1 MNLYSFKNSTSLS
14 KRLVLFFLFF
24 FVFTYFGY
32 LNAQNCKN
40 NLSIEVID
48 LHDGTPL
55 NNAIVVINELQIQR
69 TTNLQGKLIFKDLCK
84 GDYTLNITHE
94 ECEKLQISIDL
105 KKDTYKKIRLEHHL
119 NELEEIMIISDNRN
133 NSKSLF
139 ENKISKEVLE
149 DYNSRNLG
157 EVLKTIT
164 GVSTLN
170 SGNYLSKPVINGLH
184 SSRIILINNDVRLED
199 QEWGIEHAPSIDI
212 NSIDKIS
219 VIKGASALK
228 YGGDAVGGV
237 IIAETSREKLLDSIY
252 GNITS
257 NIQSNGRGGA
267 LSTNFTK
274 TNSNGWFY
282 KLQGTLKRMGDF
294 ETPNYVMTNT
304 GFAEHNFSF
313 KAGLNR
319 IDRGID
325 IYYSL
330 FSNKLG
336 ILRSSHAHT
345 AIDIINAIENEIPN
359 VIEDFSYDINI
370 PRQKISHNLLR
381 LKAFKN
387 FDFGK
392 LVMKYDFQVNDR
404 KEFDIRRGDR
414 TKPALDLNLQTH
426 SLAFDLESKFQNN
439 SNLKAGISGRYQ
451 KNFPDPST
459 GVKRII
465 PDYKKYDFSVYSI
478 YDISFDSKWLI
489 EGGIRYDF
497 SHINAYKYYRTSL
510 WEARN
515 YDELFPEIVVEDL
528 GLNTLTNPKFNFN
541 NFSSNLG
548 ARFTINKG
556 ENIYFNY
563 SISSRKPN
571 PSELFSEGLHHSSAR
586 IEIGDLSFNSEVGHN
601 ISLTYNFA
609 NEKSNLTVNSFA
621 NYVNDFIY
629 IIPVD
634 LMPTIAGVFP
644 YWEYKQEDAKLFGFD
659 VKYERQYFN
668 NFFVGH
674 QFSLIKGYE
683 RENGK
688 PLVNM
693 PTANLKNQISYNF
706 PELNNLNISLESEYV
721 FRQNEYPNNNFEV
734 YVPTQENYQLLD
746 TSTPPSS
753 YHLLNF
759 ASSVGFKSENG
770 GSYKIS
776 LRVEN
781 LFNNL
786 YKDYLNRLRYFT
798 HEMGRNI
805 MLSLSYNY

>member
-1 MNLYSFKNSTSLS
+1 MNLYSFTNSAYLS
-14 KRLVLFFLFF
+14 KKLALFFSFF
-24 FVFTYFGY
+24 FVFTYFGF
-32 LNAQNCKN
+32 LNAQNCEN
-40 NLSIEVID
+40 NLSIQVVD

-55 NNAIVVINELQIQR
+55 VNANVSINQLQIQDS
-69 TTNLQGKLIFKDLCK
+69 TDFEGKLIFKNLCK
-84 GDYTLNITHE
+84 GNYTLKIVHE
-94 ECEKLQISIDL
+94 ECQDLTISIDL
-105 KKDTYKKIRLEHHL
+105 NKDIFKKIRLEHHL

-228 YGGDAVGGV
+228 YAGDAVGGV

-257 NIQSNGRGGA
+257 NVQSNGRGGA

-319 IDRGID
+319 IDHGID

-370 PRQKISHNLLR
+370 PRQKISHNLLK

-392 LVMKYDFQVNDR
+392 LVMRYDFQVNDR

-465 PDYKKYDFSVYSI
+465 PDYKKYDFSIYSI
-478 YDISFDSKWLI
+478 YDISFDSNWLI

-541 NFSSNLG
+541 NF
-548 ARFTINKG
+548 FMEKG
-556 ENIYFNY
+556 
-563 SISSRKPN
+563 ISKATK
-571 PSELFSEGLHHSSAR
+571 FKHK
-586 IEIGDLSFNSEVGHN
+586 I
-601 ISLTYNFA
+601 
-609 NEKSNLTVNSFA
+609 K
-621 NYVNDFIY
+621 
-629 IIPVD
+629 II
-634 LMPTIAGVFP
+634 
-644 YWEYKQEDAKLFGFD
+644 
-659 VKYERQYFN
+659 R
-668 NFFVGH
+668 
-674 QFSLIKGYE
+674 
-683 RENGK
+683 
-688 PLVNM
+688 
-693 PTANLKNQISYNF
+693 KNQ
-706 PELNNLNISLESEYV
+706 
-721 FRQNEYPNNNFEV
+721 
-734 YVPTQENYQLLD
+734 
-746 TSTPPSS
+746 
-753 YHLLNF
+753 
-759 ASSVGFKSENG
+759 
-770 GSYKIS
+770 
-776 LRVEN
+776 
-781 LFNNL
+781 
-786 YKDYLNRLRYFT
+786 
-798 HEMGRNI
+798 
-805 MLSLSYNY
+805 

>member
-84 GDYTLNITHE
+84 GNYTLNITHE

-119 NELEEIMIISDNRN
+119 NELEEIMIIFDNRN

-252 GNITS
+252 GNVTS

-282 KLQGTLKRMGDF
+282 KFQGTLKRMGDF

-683 RENGK
+683 RENSK

-693 PTANLKNQISYNF
+693 PPANLKNQISYNF

-759 ASSVGFKSENG
+759 ASSIGFNSKNG
-770 GSYKIS
+770 GSYKIN

-781 LFNNL
+781 LLNNL

>member
-1 MNLYSFKNSTSLS
+1 MFRNNIFCFLLFILSLNTTSI
-14 KRLVLFFLFF
+14 
-24 FVFTYFGY
+24 YG
-32 LNAQNCKN
+32 QNCN
-40 NLSIEVID
+40 YDLSIEVID

-55 NNAIVVINELQIQR
+55 INAIVVINELQIQR
-69 TTNLQGKLIFKDLCK
+69 TTNLEGKLIFKDLCK

-94 ECEKLQISIDL
+94 ECENLQISIDL
-105 KKDTYKKIRLEHHL
+105 KKDTFKKIRLEHHL
-119 NELEEIMIISDNRN
+119 NELEEIMVIYDNRN

-237 IIAETSREKLLDSIY
+237 IISETSREKLLDSIY
-252 GNITS
+252 GNVTS
-257 NIQSNGRGGA
+257 NVQSNGRGGA

-294 ETPNYVMTNT
+294 ETPDYVMTNT

-370 PRQKISHNLLR
+370 PRQKISHNLLK

-392 LVMKYDFQVNDR
+392 LVMRYDFQVNDR

-465 PDYKKYDFSVYSI
+465 PDYKKYDFSIYSI
-478 YDISFDSKWLI
+478 YDISFDSNWLI

-528 GLNTLTNPKFNFN
+528 GLNTLTNPKFDFN

-548 ARFTINKG
+548 TRFTINKG

-668 NFFVGH
+668 NFFAGH

-693 PTANLKNQISYNF
+693 PPANLKNQISYNF
-706 PELNNLNISLESEYV
+706 PGLNNLNISLESEYV

-746 TSTPPSS
+746 TSTPPGA

>member
-1 MNLYSFKNSTSLS
+1 MNLYSFPNRASLS
-14 KRLVLFFLFF
+14 KKLALFFLFF
-24 FVFTYFGY
+24 FVFTYFGF
-32 LNAQNCKN
+32 LNAQNCEN
-40 NLSIEVID
+40 NLSIQVVD

-55 NNAIVVINELQIQR
+55 VNANVSINQLQIQDS
-69 TTNLQGKLIFKDLCK
+69 TDFEGKLIFKNLCK
-84 GDYTLNITHE
+84 GNYTLKIVHE
-94 ECEKLQISIDL
+94 ECQDLTISIDL
-105 KKDTYKKIRLEHHL
+105 NKDIFKKIRLEHHL

-228 YGGDAVGGV
+228 YAGDAVGGV

-257 NIQSNGRGGA
+257 NVQSNGRGGA

-319 IDRGID
+319 IDHGID

-370 PRQKISHNLLR
+370 PRQKISHNLLK

-392 LVMKYDFQVNDR
+392 LVMRYDFQVNDR

-465 PDYKKYDFSVYSI
+465 PDYKKYDFSIYSI
-478 YDISFDSKWLI
+478 YDISFDSNWLI

-548 ARFTINKG
+548 TRYTINKG

-659 VKYERQYFN
+659 IKYDRQYFN

-683 RENGK
+683 RENNK
-688 PLVNM
+688 PLINM
-693 PTANLKNQISYNF
+693 PPANLKNQISYNF
-706 PELNNLNISLESEYV
+706 PDFNNLNISLESEFV

-734 YVPTQENYQLLD
+734 YIPTEQTYEWLD
-746 TSTPPSS
+746 TSTPPGS

-759 ASSVGFKSENG
+759 ASSIGFKSNNG
-770 GSYKIS
+770 GVYKIN

-781 LFNNL
+781 ILNNL

-805 MLSLSYNY
+805 LVSLSYSY

>member
-1 MNLYSFKNSTSLS
+1 
-14 KRLVLFFLFF
+14 
-24 FVFTYFGY
+24 
-32 LNAQNCKN
+32 
-40 NLSIEVID
+40 
-48 LHDGTPL
+48 
-55 NNAIVVINELQIQR
+55 
-69 TTNLQGKLIFKDLCK
+69 
-84 GDYTLNITHE
+84 
-94 ECEKLQISIDL
+94 
-105 KKDTYKKIRLEHHL
+105 
-119 NELEEIMIISDNRN
+119 
-133 NSKSLF
+133 
-139 ENKISKEVLE
+139 
-149 DYNSRNLG
+149 
-157 EVLKTIT
+157 
-164 GVSTLN
+164 
-170 SGNYLSKPVINGLH
+170 
-184 SSRIILINNDVRLED
+184 
-199 QEWGIEHAPSIDI
+199 
-212 NSIDKIS
+212 
-219 VIKGASALK
+219 
-228 YGGDAVGGV
+228 
-237 IIAETSREKLLDSIY
+237 
-252 GNITS
+252 
-257 NIQSNGRGGA
+257 
-267 LSTNFTK
+267 
-274 TNSNGWFY
+274 
-282 KLQGTLKRMGDF
+282 MGDF

-370 PRQKISHNLLR
+370 PRQKISHNLLK

-392 LVMKYDFQVNDR
+392 LVMRYDFQVNDR

-465 PDYKKYDFSVYSI
+465 PDYKKYDFSIYSI
-478 YDISFDSKWLI
+478 YDISFDSNWLI

-515 YDELFPEIVVEDL
+515 YDELFPEIVIEDL
-528 GLNTLTNPKFNFN
+528 GLNTLTNPKFDFN

-548 ARFTINKG
+548 TRFTTNKG

-668 NFFVGH
+668 NFFAGH

-693 PTANLKNQISYNF
+693 PPANLKNQISYNF

-746 TSTPPSS
+746 TSTPPGA

-770 GSYKIS
+770 GSYKIN

>member
-1 MNLYSFKNSTSLS
+1 MNLYSFTNSAYLS
-14 KRLVLFFLFF
+14 KKLALFFSFF
-24 FVFTYFGY
+24 FVFTYFGF
-32 LNAQNCKN
+32 LNAQNCEN
-40 NLSIEVID
+40 NLSIQVVD

-55 NNAIVVINELQIQR
+55 VNANVSINQLQIQDS
-69 TTNLQGKLIFKDLCK
+69 TDFEGKLIFKNLCK
-84 GDYTLNITHE
+84 GNYTLKIAHE
-94 ECEKLQISIDL
+94 ECQDLTISIDL
-105 KKDTYKKIRLEHHL
+105 NKDIFKKIRLEHHL

-228 YGGDAVGGV
+228 YAGDAVGGV

-257 NIQSNGRGGA
+257 NVQSNGRGGA

-319 IDRGID
+319 IDHGID

-370 PRQKISHNLLR
+370 PRQKISHNLLK

-392 LVMKYDFQVNDR
+392 LVMRYDFQVNDR

-465 PDYKKYDFSVYSI
+465 PDYKKYDFSIYSI
-478 YDISFDSKWLI
+478 YDISFDSNWLI

-548 ARFTINKG
+548 TRYTINKG

-659 VKYERQYFN
+659 IKYDRQYFN

-683 RENGK
+683 RENNK
-688 PLVNM
+688 PLINM
-693 PTANLKNQISYNF
+693 PPANLKNQISYNF
-706 PELNNLNISLESEYV
+706 PDFNNLNISLESEFV

-734 YVPTQENYQLLD
+734 YIPTEQTYEWLD
-746 TSTPPSS
+746 TSTPPGS

-759 ASSVGFKSENG
+759 ASSIGFKSNNG
-770 GSYKIS
+770 GVYKIN

-781 LFNNL
+781 ILNNL

-805 MLSLSYNY
+805 LVSLSYSY

>member
-1 MNLYSFKNSTSLS
+1 MNLYSFINSAYLS
-14 KRLVLFFLFF
+14 KKLALFFLFF
-24 FVFTYFGY
+24 FVFTYFGF
-32 LNAQNCKN
+32 LNAQNCEN
-40 NLSIEVID
+40 NLSIQVVD

-55 NNAIVVINELQIQR
+55 VNANVSINQLQIQDS
-69 TTNLQGKLIFKDLCK
+69 TDFEGKLIFKNLCK
-84 GDYTLNITHE
+84 GNYTLKIAHE
-94 ECEKLQISIDL
+94 ECQDLTISIDL
-105 KKDTYKKIRLEHHL
+105 NKDIFKKIRLEHHL

-228 YGGDAVGGV
+228 YAGDAVGGV

-257 NIQSNGRGGA
+257 NVQSNGRGGA

-319 IDRGID
+319 IDHGID

-370 PRQKISHNLLR
+370 PRQKISHNLLK

-392 LVMKYDFQVNDR
+392 LVMRYDFQVNDR

-465 PDYKKYDFSVYSI
+465 PDYKKYDFSIYSI
-478 YDISFDSKWLI
+478 YDISFDSNWLI

-548 ARFTINKG
+548 TRYTINKG

-659 VKYERQYFN
+659 IKYDRQYFN

-683 RENGK
+683 RENNK
-688 PLVNM
+688 PLINM
-693 PTANLKNQISYNF
+693 PPANLKNQISYNF
-706 PELNNLNISLESEYV
+706 PDFNNLNISLESEFV

-734 YVPTQENYQLLD
+734 YIPTEQTYEWLD
-746 TSTPPSS
+746 TSTPPGS

-759 ASSVGFKSENG
+759 ASSIGFKSNNG
-770 GSYKIS
+770 GVYKIN

-781 LFNNL
+781 ILNNL

-805 MLSLSYNY
+805 LVSLSYSY

>member
-1 MNLYSFKNSTSLS
+1 MFRNNIFCFLLFILSLN
-14 KRLVLFFLFF
+14 
-24 FVFTYFGY
+24 TTGIYG
-32 LNAQNCKN
+32 QNCN
-40 NLSIEVID
+40 YDLSIEVID

-55 NNAIVVINELQIQR
+55 INAIVVINELQIQR
-69 TTNLQGKLIFKDLCK
+69 TTNLEGKLIFKDLCK
-84 GDYTLNITHE
+84 SDYTLNITHE
-94 ECEKLQISIDL
+94 ECENLQISIDL
-105 KKDTYKKIRLEHHL
+105 RKDTFKKIRLEHHL
-119 NELEEIMIISDNRN
+119 NELEEIMVISDNRN

-252 GNITS
+252 GNVTS
-257 NIQSNGRGGA
+257 NVQSNGRGGA

-304 GFAEHNFSF
+304 SYAEHNFSF

-370 PRQKISHNLLR
+370 PRQKISHNLLK

-392 LVMKYDFQVNDR
+392 LVMRYDFQVNDR

-465 PDYKKYDFSVYSI
+465 PDYKKYDFSIYSI
-478 YDISFDSKWLI
+478 YDISFDSNWLI

-528 GLNTLTNPKFNFN
+528 GLNTLTNPKFDFN

-548 ARFTINKG
+548 TRFTINKG

-621 NYVNDFIY
+621 NYVNNFIY

-644 YWEYKQEDAKLFGFD
+644 YWEYQQEDAKLFGFD

-668 NFFVGH
+668 NFFAGH

-688 PLVNM
+688 PLLNM
-693 PTANLKNQISYNF
+693 PPANLKNQISYNF

-746 TSTPPSS
+746 TSTPPGA

-770 GSYKIS
+770 GSYKIN

-781 LFNNL
+781 LLNNL

>member
-1 MNLYSFKNSTSLS
+1 MNLYSFKNSASLS
-14 KRLVLFFLFF
+14 KRLALFFLFF

-40 NLSIEVID
+40 NLSIEAID

-84 GDYTLNITHE
+84 GNYTLNITHE
-94 ECEKLQISIDL
+94 ECENLQISIDL

-252 GNITS
+252 GNVTS

-282 KLQGTLKRMGDF
+282 KFQGTLKRMGDF

-683 RENGK
+683 RENSK

-693 PTANLKNQISYNF
+693 PPANLKNQISYNF

-759 ASSVGFKSENG
+759 ASSIGFNSKNG
-770 GSYKIS
+770 GSYKIN

-781 LFNNL
+781 LLNNL